1 MLRLTSCLVIVG
13 LIIWFLWSE
22 YDLRKEIRTFC
33 KNEYEKRLNK

>member
-1 MLRLTSCLVIVG
+1 MLSIPAILVIIA
-13 LIIWFLWSE
+13 LIVWLCWSE